1 MSVTINKPI
10 SKLKE
15 LFLAICLLSGEISQ
29 ETIRKMKEDYGETAI
44 KNNVIQSLKIGGYIK
59 RYKRK
64 DVGYGYQLTPKGVE
78 YMKTK
83 LPDRY
88 DYNCYSDSKARK
100 YDDNVRFR
108 NLTSSYILYYLAR
121 SGVDLTNHEDDMR
134 SIFSFQAVEVE
145 KPFFVTVKQMRR
157 LHLRFRMI
165 YGYRVYGWII
175 TRDAFW
181 AVYLHDSEHPICLSR
196 EESFHVAMGAVR
208 EHMQPPYSANQNYRF
223 LYLYRNE
230 SEYIKSFN
238 GFKGYDTKTKFTVS
252 MYQEYRLKKSAAC
265 IMSKSCNEL
274 LSILDDDVVDRIN
287 QVFFDEYELT
297 HAPMDRDCRWFSY
310 LYEGTYRTAICPYLS
325 PTTIVEA
332 LLIFRPFSEDD
343 VVLLCFDDSFE
354 LLQTFFRRRRLE
366 DRIHLAWLS
375 RKDVMQY
382 ISDYESQTE

>member
-10 SKLKE
+10 SNLKE

-121 SGVDLTNHEDDMR
+121 SGVDLTNHEDAMR
-134 SIFSFQAVEVE
+134 SIFSFQTVEVE

-181 AVYLHDSEHPICLSR
+181 AVYLHDSEHPICLGR
-196 EESFHVAMGAVR
+196 EESFHVAMGALR
-208 EHMQPPYSANQNYRF
+208 EHMPPPYSANQNYRF
-223 LYLYRNE
+223 LFLYRNE

-238 GFKGYDTKTKFTVS
+238 GYKGYDTKNKFTAS

-310 LYEGTYRTAICPYLS
+310 LYEDTYRTAICPDLS

-332 LLIFRPFSEDD
+332 LLICRPFSQDE

-382 ISDYESQTE
+382 ICEYESQTE

>member
-1 MSVTINKPI
+1 M
-10 SKLKE
+10 
-15 LFLAICLLSGEISQ
+15 
-29 ETIRKMKEDYGETAI
+29 
-44 KNNVIQSLKIGGYIK
+44 
-59 RYKRK
+59 
-64 DVGYGYQLTPKGVE
+64 
-78 YMKTK
+78 
-83 LPDRY
+83 
-88 DYNCYSDSKARK
+88 
-100 YDDNVRFR
+100 
-108 NLTSSYILYYLAR
+108 
-121 SGVDLTNHEDDMR
+121 
-134 SIFSFQAVEVE
+134 
-145 KPFFVTVKQMRR
+145 
-157 LHLRFRMI
+157 
-165 YGYRVYGWII
+165 
-175 TRDAFW
+175 
-181 AVYLHDSEHPICLSR
+181 
-196 EESFHVAMGAVR
+196 
-208 EHMQPPYSANQNYRF
+208 
-223 LYLYRNE
+223 
-230 SEYIKSFN
+230 
-238 GFKGYDTKTKFTVS
+238 S

-382 ISDYESQTE
+382 ISEYGSQTE

>member
-15 LFLAICLLSGEISQ
+15 LFLTVCLLSGEISQ

-64 DVGYGYQLTPKGVE
+64 DVGYGYQLTPKGLE

-108 NLTSSYILYYLAR
+108 NLTLSYILYYLAR

-145 KPFFVTVKQMRR
+145 KPFFVTVKQMRK

-175 TRDAFW
+175 T
-181 AVYLHDSEHPICLSR
+181 
-196 EESFHVAMGAVR
+196 
-208 EHMQPPYSANQNYRF
+208 MQPPYSANQNYRF
-223 LYLYRNE
+223 LFLYRNE

-310 LYEGTYRTAICPYLS
+310 LYEGTYRTAICPDLS